1 MRMTVQGAFT
11 LFCLYVGYR
20 FHNYF
25 LWMTEKTEVFIP
37 KPPSVEAFLPI
48 SALMAAK
55 RFFMTGQWDT
65 VHPAGLTIFFAILL
79 MALLFRKG
87 FCGYICPVGFLS
99 ALLERFGQRAGL
111 TRAMPDL
118 PHPAVRVLQSAKY
131 LLLAAFLYF
140 ILIGMPLREIEAFLA
155 SPYNLVADAKMLA
168 FFTGPSG
175 TSLMVLA
182 GLATFSLIIR
192 NAWCRFLCPYG
203 ALLGLLALASPVA
216 VSRDAGRCISCR
228 RCTRVCPSGIRVD
241 SRRRMD
247 TPECIGCAA
256 CVESC
261 PVPDCLSVRAF
272 GLRLPVRSVAL
283 GSVGTLLAFY
293 LWAVTTGHWASDIP
307 PAMLRKLHMMQ
318 FGG

>member
-1 MRMTVQGAFT
+1 MAVQGAFT
-11 LFCLYVGYR
+11 LFCLYAGYR
-20 FHNYF
+20 FHSYF
-25 LWMTEKTEVFIP
+25 LWMTDKTDTFTP

-79 MALLFRKG
+79 TALLFRKG

-99 ALLERFGQRAGL
+99 ALLERLGQRTGL
-111 TRAMPDL
+111 TRTMPNL
-118 PHPAVRVLQSAKY
+118 PHPAAVLLRGPKY

-168 FFTGPSG
+168 FFTSPSR
-175 TSLMVLA
+175 TSLIVLA
-182 GLATFSLIIR
+182 ALAAFSLVLR

-228 RCTRVCPSGIRVD
+228 RCTRACPSGISVD

-256 CVESC
+256 CAEAC
-261 PVPDCLSVRAF
+261 PVPDCLSLRAF
-272 GLRLPVRSVAL
+272 GLRLPVWSVAL
-283 GSVGTLLAFY
+283 GSAGVLFALY
-293 LWAVTTGHWASDIP
+293 LWAVSTGHWVSDIP
-307 PAMLRKLHMMQ
+307 PAMLRRLHIMQ